1 MEEYK
6 AYLIG
11 PNGLI
16 VSRIDLMCED
26 ENTAVV
32 EQALQLAGDCAVELW
47 YGDRKITEF
56 PAHQ

>member
-26 ENTAVV
+26 ENTAV

-47 YGDRKITEF
+47 HGDRKIAEF